1 MWKQAKKQFRLD
13 YYTLK
18 EKGGLHRELALTC
31 DEMHRKYTRAGR
43 GKNAIEYIGD
53 FNYVREC
60 RYYHPFDDKSW
71 KYRCKKRHQWEKHY
85 QTIYEK
91 DCLKLLDYNQAMN
104 EILQIARENSGWIK
118 FDIRNKPDWERAIDK
133 LHKRNLIE
141 WQDKE
146 IPDLPVR
153 TIRAI
158 PDVPKAPDTPEES
171 TLRFRPPDRHRHHTG
186 KGRTRQSRAPG
197 RQTASQKR
205 RTRRKE
211 RSARHT
217 LSPLADSYLTEFH
230 HSLPARIQRRWRYR
244 QWEHVISLQEKET
257 VKTYITLLNSALRSG
272 LKIMFKPYDSK
283 NNPYAHLFWNLS
295 YFRSSI
301 LRLDSR
307 NVPSRIR
314 NRERQFQDWL
324 NHYLQFPLPAW
335 TIGPLC
341 SRLSDE
347 DILLLESWA
356 SGQSPRNLFRL
367 SKRENA
373 LFHQLNF
380 QIPFIGFALVY
391 CAAFAHHCSNELAI
405 TLANALTRQ
414 RRNYAELLWYA
425 RLIGEWFSHQT
436 LGNPSIVQDLVD
448 YFCRRTTSGLT
459 FSLKG
464 QTLKSI
470 ERRMRLWHQ
479 ELRERAIDNLTW
491 SSHDLSWEKAEKG
504 IFFEEICNAKRLM
517 KEGSKQHNC
526 VSSYLSSCQQGKCAI
541 ISMVSL
547 DETINVT
554 LEVSLETRVI
564 VQVKERCN
572 RTPGKLAVKYI
583 LQYARAKALTLAA

>member
-1 MWKQAKKQFRLD
+1 M
-13 YYTLK
+13 
-18 EKGGLHRELALTC
+18 
-31 DEMHRKYTRAGR
+31 
-43 GKNAIEYIGD
+43 
-53 FNYVREC
+53 
-60 RYYHPFDDKSW
+60 
-71 KYRCKKRHQWEKHY
+71 
-85 QTIYEK
+85 
-91 DCLKLLDYNQAMN
+91 
-104 EILQIARENSGWIK
+104 
-118 FDIRNKPDWERAIDK
+118 
-133 LHKRNLIE
+133 
-141 WQDKE
+141 
-146 IPDLPVR
+146 
-153 TIRAI
+153 
-158 PDVPKAPDTPEES
+158 
-171 TLRFRPPDRHRHHTG
+171 
-186 KGRTRQSRAPG
+186 
-197 RQTASQKR
+197 
-205 RTRRKE
+205 
-211 RSARHT
+211 
-217 LSPLADSYLTEFH
+217 
-230 HSLPARIQRRWRYR
+230 
-244 QWEHVISLQEKET
+244 
-257 VKTYITLLNSALRSG
+257 
-272 LKIMFKPYDSK
+272 
-283 NNPYAHLFWNLS
+283 
-295 YFRSSI
+295 
-301 LRLDSR
+301 
-307 NVPSRIR
+307 
-314 NRERQFQDWL
+314 
-324 NHYLQFPLPAW
+324 QFPLPAW

-356 SGQSPRNLFRL
+356 FGQSPRNLFRL

-425 RLIGEWFSHQT
+425 RLIGEWLSHQT